1 MYFVVYTRTCL
12 FFKKKRAQIKT
23 QSESAIFNKE
33 MDRKFIFCLILY
45 IGMAT
50 NDSEQTTALVD
61 INIQG
66 ISEDTFKQILAR
78 VTTTIA
84 NVIFNENYTM

>member
-1 MYFVVYTRTCL
+1 
-12 FFKKKRAQIKT
+12 
-23 QSESAIFNKE
+23 
-33 MDRKFIFCLILY
+33 
-45 IGMAT
+45 MAT
-50 NDSEQTTALVD
+50 NDSEQTTTIVD

-84 NVIFNENYTM
+84 NVIFNENYTVDNIYDHVEFIDGDITEITVQNMRKKTGKQNE

>member
-1 MYFVVYTRTCL
+1 M
-12 FFKKKRAQIKT
+12 
-23 QSESAIFNKE
+23 SE
-33 MDRKFIFCLILY
+33 L
-45 IGMAT
+45 
-50 NDSEQTTALVD
+50 SELSGKIVD

-84 NVIFNENYTM
+84 NMIFNENYTIDNIYDHVEFIDGDITEITIQNIRKKRSTHT

>member
-1 MYFVVYTRTCL
+1 
-12 FFKKKRAQIKT
+12 
-23 QSESAIFNKE
+23 
-33 MDRKFIFCLILY
+33 
-45 IGMAT
+45 MATTST
-50 NDSEQTTALVD
+50 NDSEQTTTIVD

-84 NVIFNENYTM
+84 NVIFNENYTVDNIYDHVEFIDGDITEITVQNIRKKRVSKMNN

>member
-1 MYFVVYTRTCL
+1 M
-12 FFKKKRAQIKT
+12 
-23 QSESAIFNKE
+23 SELSGKI
-33 MDRKFIFCLILY
+33 
-45 IGMAT
+45 
-50 NDSEQTTALVD
+50 VD

-84 NVIFNENYTM
+84 NVIFNENYTVDNIYDHVEFIDGDITEITVQNIRKKRVSKMNN